1 MQFAD
6 DALLGYPPL
15 EEQNLGQKLSQNL
28 EVGPSLIGLPEKKM
42 RPLPLGKDF
51 KKETV
56 LKEKYS
62 LLGHGQFS
70 IHLKV
75 AWQLAPPLTMFDD

>member
-28 EVGPSLIGLPEKKM
+28 EVGPSLNGLPEKKM

-51 KKETV
+51 KKRNSAFGKIFFARTRPVFHILEGGP
-56 LKEKYS
+56 
-62 LLGHGQFS
+62 LLV
-70 IHLKV
+70 IE
-75 AWQLAPPLTMFDD
+75 

>member
-51 KKETV
+51 KKRNSAFGKIFIARTRPVFHIFE
-56 LKEKYS
+56 
-62 LLGHGQFS
+62 GG
-70 IHLKV
+70 
-75 AWQLAPPLTMFDD
+75 LAVGTTLNNV

>member
-42 RPLPLGKDF
+42 RPLPLDVF
-51 KKETV
+51 TQNILFVPLHPFSLSTV
-56 LKEKYS
+56 
-62 LLGHGQFS
+62 
-70 IHLKV
+70 
-75 AWQLAPPLTMFDD
+75 T